1 MPHLPC
7 VDEQPNLSCVFLQCS
22 EAHSWSYSET
32 EAKVPDVFW
41 LSFSILQRL
50 DGRENEDTET
60 AGSVVSLQ
68 SSVNSVTLVIQL
80 PSAP

>member
-1 MPHLPC
+1 M
-7 VDEQPNLSCVFLQCS
+7 FLQCS
-22 EAHSWSYSET
+22 EANAFEM
-32 EAKVPDVFW
+32 EAKVLVGICF
-41 LSFSILQRL
+41 LFVCIFFFLFFHFVLQQL
-50 DGRENEDTET
+50 DRRENEDTEA

>member
-1 MPHLPC
+1 M
-7 VDEQPNLSCVFLQCS
+7 
-22 EAHSWSYSET
+22 
-32 EAKVPDVFW
+32 EAKVPVGIF
-41 LSFSILQRL
+41 LFYFVLQQL
-50 DGRENEDTET
+50 DRRENEDTEA